1 MQILHPHHSIVVYTT
16 PSLSKLSSIG
26 TGAAKIYN
34 EAIQR
39 GAIGKGLRAFDKWW
53 NRDEI
58 AKQEIAKMK
67 EDKRKAESAKQREV
81 CSAVSLIYLVIPRA
95 YYDDYDD
102 SPHCYCSLLC
112 FFSIHVLH
120 TLTTTPYF
128 QY

>member
-1 MQILHPHHSIVVYTT
+1 MM
-16 PSLSKLSSIG
+16 KNWRERFG

-67 EDKRKAESAKQREV
+67 EDKRKAEELKQREMEKHMGAEKLRV
-81 CSAVSLIYLVIPRA
+81 QREMALKMLEQKQMGE
-95 YYDDYDD
+95 YDSDD
-102 SPHCYCSLLC
+102 EHLPD
-112 FFSIHVLH
+112 I
-120 TLTTTPYF
+120 
-128 QY
+128 